1 MKKFRSLLLCA
12 AVAATLSAQG
22 ESSEDKVEKITSIDI
37 YVSPFYSAKEGK
49 PEYVHVYEPID
60 DLLMKNDVPSLK
72 KAIKIIEDAPD
83 MVAPTTLMTVA
94 ARAYDLGLKDD
105 AVFWFYAGKYR
116 FISFASV
123 IDVSG
128 AMFMETVE
136 ANSAFMHLAGDVI
149 NPYAFC
155 DIDKQQ
161 IIVEKAVDW
170 VKDHPYKAI
179 FSDKFPSM
187 ASDRK
192 AALKEVIEK
201 FKADQQKQKQYF
213 ADPKNRADY
222 IAERKK
228 YRTDERF
235 CD

>member
-105 AVFWFYAGKYR
+105 AVFWFYAGKNR
-116 FISFASV
+116 FLTFARV
-123 IDVSG
+123 IDIKDE
-128 AMFMETVE
+128 MFRETE
-136 ANSAFMHLAGDVI
+136 SANAAFLQLVGNVV

-155 DIDKQQ
+155 DLAKQRD
-161 IIVEKAVDW
+161 AAARARDW

>member
-12 AVAATLSAQG
+12 AAAAALSAQDQ
-22 ESSEDKVEKITSIDI
+22 SEDKVEKITSIDI

-105 AVFWFYAGKYR
+105 AVFWFYAGKNR
-116 FISFASV
+116 FLTFARV
-123 IDVSG
+123 IDVKDE
-128 AMFMETVE
+128 MFRETE
-136 ANSAFMHLAGDVI
+136 SANAAFLQLVGNVV

-155 DIDKQQ
+155 DLAKQRD
-161 IIVEKAVDW
+161 AAARARDW
-170 VKDHPYKAI
+170 VKVHPYKAI
-179 FSDKFPSM
+179 FDEKFPSHF
-187 ASDRK
+187 ADRA
-192 AALKEVIEK
+192 AALKTAEDKMDAALLRQDE
-201 FKADQQKQKQYF
+201 FF
-213 ADPKNRADY
+213 ADPAKKADFL
-222 IAERKK
+222 AKRKANNADK
-228 YRTDERF
+228 RF